1 MECQLENITVHYE
14 VFGEGRPII
23 VLHGWSLDH
32 RYEVSALEPIFKHR
46 EGWKRFYPDL
56 PGHGRTPGEYWI
68 TNQDKILDVVLDFI
82 DHVIPGRRFVVAG
95 TSAGAYLARGVVY
108 RRSASVD
115 GLLLGVPL
123 IVADDAKRILPPH
136 VTLVEDATLMSE
148 LQADEAEV
156 LDFAVVQSRKFIER
170 VEADILPAIEMA
182 DTEFLT
188 KIRPNPENYG
198 FSFDVDALPEPFAAP
213 TLIVTGRQD
222 SAVGYRDAW
231 AILENYPRATFVVLD
246 RAGHGLYVE
255 QEGLFNA
262 LVNEWLDRV
271 EESSGS
277 AVMRRA

>member
-14 VFGEGRPII
+14 VFGKGRPII

-32 RYEVSALEPIFKHR
+32 RHEVSALEPIFKHR

-56 PGHGRTPGEYWI
+56 PGHGRTSGKDWI

-82 DHVIPGRRFVVAG
+82 DHVIPGQRFVVAG

-108 RRSASVD
+108 HRSAAVD

-123 IVADDAKRILPPH
+123 IVADDAERTLPPH

-170 VEADILPAIEMA
+170 VRADILPAIEMA

-198 FSFDVDALPEPFAAP
+198 FSFDVDVLPEPFAAP

-231 AILENYPRATFVVLD
+231 KILENYPRATFVVLD

-255 QEGLFNA
+255 QEELFNA

-271 EESSGS
+271 EESGGS
-277 AVMRRA
+277 AVIRRT

>member
-32 RYEVSALEPIFKHR
+32 RHEVSALEPIFKHR

-56 PGHGRTPGEYWI
+56 PGHGRTSGKHWI
-68 TNQDKILDVVLDFI
+68 ANQDKILDVVLDFI
-82 DHVIPGRRFVVAG
+82 DHVIPGQRFVIAG

-108 RRSASVD
+108 HRSASVD

-123 IVADDAKRILPPH
+123 IVADDAKRTLPPH
-136 VTLVEDATLMSE
+136 VTLVEDAMIMSE
-148 LQADEAEV
+148 LQPDEAEV

-170 VEADILPAIEMA
+170 VRADILPAIETA
-182 DTEFLT
+182 DSEFLT
-188 KIRPNPENYG
+188 KIRPNPKNYG
-198 FSFDVDALPEPFAAP
+198 FSFDVDALPEPFTAP

-231 AILENYPRATFVVLD
+231 KILENYPRATFVVLD

-255 QEGLFNA
+255 QEDLFNA

-277 AVMRRA
+277 PMIRRT